1 MNLCFAAAT
10 AVFNSLDSLVCD
22 LTATLEPANGE
33 VGADSALGIF
43 ERIENLESDIHEK
56 Y

>member
-10 AVFNSLDSLVCD
+10 TVFNSLDSLVYG

-33 VGADSALGIF
+33 VGGDSALAIF
-43 ERIENLESDIHEK
+43 E
-56 Y
+56 